1 MVTAED
7 LGPLLEDVAPPAS
20 LEGQVRAAAEA
31 LVAGHADEALRALEG
46 APTDVAAVPW
56 LQGAAHLVRADFSRA
71 APLLERALALQP
83 DLSSAHL
90 ALALTLEVFEDFE
103 RAASHLRACLQ
114 RRPEDVSAIAGLA
127 RVYCRLDRLD
137 RAEALARRGLELS
150 PDHPAL
156 LKALADALRRQDRHA
171 EAAVALRAALAAR
184 PNDEATAVALG
195 RTLVKLGA
203 AYEAAPLFEAVLTR
217 NGDSTGALAGV
228 AESLQA
234 LGRHAE
240 ALGYLLRALAA
251 APDQAWLHLLSARLH
266 LQTGELAAAEQAAAQ
281 AAALPGPD
289 ATRIEALRVAAR
301 AARAQGD
308 ALGAS
313 TYAERVLAWL
323 DDDFEARAVA
333 ALARVLGGEART
345 IEGEL
350 RAGLEVFEGRPS
362 PDALVALG
370 AALYCLGD
378 SQAAAERAVAAL
390 KLSPEDT
397 LARRLMALSYE
408 PADIDEGARLERLRA
423 RFSPDE
429 GRVAA
434 PLEDAVGGPAM
445 SRFGHRMTGPVPIV
459 ELAVHQLLG
468 TEMGAPRAGVRP
480 AVPLTGG
487 AAERALLPPAPA
499 PGAGSIEVSSSGDPS
514 SLGSSSSGASG
525 SSGASA
531 SSGGSAEPS
540 TPPTGEAE
548 LGRLR
553 GVVERARRVLYGA
566 AELGSAPLDIERV
579 VEGMDAPITLAL
591 VGPPGAGKTTL
602 LNVLIGDAIVPTS
615 SGLTHWLRYGRKAAA
630 RILFVDG
637 AVETLAVETLKGALE
652 ARAAELTPAR
662 VRAIELVYP
671 ISELTRVNV
680 VDLPGSADAADARA
694 QSTLAEADAVLWLGG
709 IDQGAE
715 PWREAAQALSVRG
728 RRALAVVTH
737 IDGRPQAQID
747 AAVTRAMIALGR
759 TVEDVVPLSAEVALK
774 GLRGRDVEALRRSGV
789 ARLHRVLKAR
799 FFAQSALI
807 RATTSR
813 QRALETLRG
822 ALGWVE
828 ARERALTARLS
839 TVSALAAQLGLD
851 RNQLEVEV
859 REDAPLRLR
868 AALDRALRAAGQELV
883 EIAREHSGPHGRA
896 HALNA
901 LRRCLRGHL
910 ERAVERARDALD
922 ARIDRVLHS
931 HLARLDAAFEG
942 EASAQAQRVPALRG
956 LLDSHRLLLLEQRF
970 GRYLGYL
977 EGRVDVAALGEVF
990 DALTPEMSS
999 DTATHILMA
1008 RGLNLD
1014 ALPLIR
1020 LDGVIEPL
1028 FEGFAEF
1035 ADETEAEVKVS
1046 LLELGTR
1053 FGETL
1058 RRVVLEIESL
1068 GIARA

>member
-7 LGPLLEDVAPPAS
+7 LGPLLEGVALPAS
-20 LEGQVRAAAEA
+20 LEAQVHAAAEA
-31 LVAGHADEALRALEG
+31 LTAGRADDALRALEG

-71 APLLERALALQP
+71 APLLERALSLQP

-114 RRPEDVSAIAGLA
+114 RRSEDVSAIAGLA

-156 LKALADALRRQDRHA
+156 LKALADALRRQDRQA
-171 EAAVALRAALAAR
+171 EAAVALRAALAVR
-184 PNDEATAVALG
+184 PNDEATAIALG

-308 ALGAS
+308 ALGAA

-323 DDDFEARAVA
+323 DDDGEAQSAA
-333 ALARVLGGEART
+333 ALARVLGGEARAV
-345 IEGEL
+345 EGAL
-350 RAGLEVFEGRPS
+350 RAGLGAVDGRPS

-408 PADIDEGARLERLRA
+408 PAEVDASARLERLRA

-429 GRVAA
+429 GRVAV
-434 PLEDAVGGPAM
+434 PLEDGIGGAAM

-468 TEMGAPRAGVRP
+468 AESTLPRASVRP

-487 AAERALLPPAPA
+487 AAERAPLLPAPA
-499 PGAGSIEVSSSGDPS
+499 PGTGSIEASSSGEPS
-514 SLGSSSSGASG
+514 SLGSSSSGAS
-525 SSGASA
+525 A
-531 SSGGSAEPS
+531 SSGGAAEPS

-553 GVVERARRVLYGA
+553 GVVERARRILDGA

-680 VDLPGSADAADARA
+680 VDVPGSADAADARA

-709 IDQGAE
+709 IDHGAE
-715 PWREAAQALSVRG
+715 AWREAAQALSVRG

-839 TVSALAAQLGLD
+839 TVSALSAQLGLD

-883 EIAREHSGPHGRA
+883 EIAREHSGPHGRT

-910 ERAVERARDALD
+910 ERAVERARDAVD

-999 DTATHILMA
+999 DTATHILVA

-1020 LDGVIEPL
+1020 LDGMVEPL